1 MPRKKAADAKAAY
14 NPAEEPGFKK
24 DRDAALIR
32 FSAYGVRAVFMRSVA
47 DSHWKMAGYMGLP
60 SSKPLL
66 DLCAADR
73 DANGPL
79 AQFALQWQASFG
91 VTSDKAE
98 QSRAVLW
105 DANELLDYLLAWK
118 KQDAMS
124 TKATLE
130 RNIQALTVPLDLDEH
145 PAKNR
150 SRGLLS
156 MAVLLYRAH
165 KALPGAVAS
174 FAGTAGYTDDAL
186 TVAGMHMED
195 WFRMFSLAR
204 YYKGRY
210 VQYAR
215 EQEGKAGKARPRDE
229 TAGVMYYLSDDD
241 IGGHTDDAAQQLAQD
256 IGLAEAWG
264 GLQAQADS
272 VDDADFDDVENLAA
286 RAETL
291 ELNLVDR
298 DKNPRQVAR
307 GEWLRVNA
315 VSIFRARD
323 RARG

>member
-32 FSAYGVRAVFMRSVA
+32 FNAYGVRAVFMRSVT

-73 DANGPL
+73 DAKGPL
-79 AQFALQWQASFG
+79 AQFVLQWQASFG

-98 QSRAVLW
+98 PSRAISW

-118 KQDAMS
+118 KQDSTS
-124 TKATLE
+124 TKEALE
-130 RNIQALTVPLDLDEH
+130 RNIQTLTVPLDPTEH

-156 MAVLLYRAH
+156 TAVLLHRAY
-165 KALPGAVAS
+165 KALPDAVAS

-195 WFRMFSLAR
+195 WFRMFALAR

-215 EQEGKAGKARPRDE
+215 EQEDKAGKARPRDE
-229 TAGVMYYLSDDD
+229 RAGVMYYLSDDD
-241 IGGHTDDAAQQLAQD
+241 IGGHTDDAAQQLANN

-264 GLQAQADS
+264 GLQTQADDT
-272 VDDADFDDVENLAA
+272 DDADFDDVENLAA

-291 ELNLVDR
+291 ELSLVDR

-315 VSIFRARD
+315 VSLFRARD
-323 RARG
+323 RDRG